1 MTMFEVERKR
11 ALADGADALIA
22 RLIELGYRHEGSFV
36 EVDTYFGPRH
46 RDFLSTRE
54 CLRVRRSGQVSEI
67 TYKPAS
73 NAMTHSAADIITK
86 PEVDVVL
93 ADADEAF
100 SANELM
106 HCVGM
111 MRLAQVQKSRTLYQ
125 RPDASGVTVVIDVV
139 DGLGTFVEV
148 EIVTCDT
155 GGAADLL
162 GEVERDLWLAS
173 YPVVDAPY
181 RDLVL
186 AEAGGS

>member
-1 MTMFEVERKR
+1 MFEVERKR
-11 ALADGADALIA
+11 ALANGADALTT
-22 RLIELGYRHEGSFV
+22 RLVELGYRHEGSFV

-73 NAMTHSAADIITK
+73 NAATHSAADIITK

-100 SANELM
+100 AANELM
-106 HCVGM
+106 RCVGM
-111 MRLAQVQKSRTLYQ
+111 VRLAQVQKYRTLYQ
-125 RPDASGVTVVIDVV
+125 RPDASGVTIVVDVV

-155 GGAADLL
+155 NGAASLL
-162 GEVERDLWLAS
+162 EEVERSLRLVS

-186 AEAGGS
+186 AGAGRS